1 MLERLEWFISEYIK
15 LKKRE
20 TGNSGEKKV
29 HKKAIHGQR
38 KLDGQTL

>member
-20 TGNSGEKKV
+20 TSNSEEKKV
-29 HKKAIHGQR
+29 HKQFMDKES
-38 KLDGQTL
+38 

>member
-20 TGNSGEKKV
+20 TSNSEEKKV
-29 HKKAIHGQR
+29 HRKAIHGQR
-38 KLDGQTL
+38 KLDCQTL